1 MHRDVW
7 MRGERGWGSANALG
21 VIADAVLLS
30 HCEWLVGTHTSAVSK
45 AAYLLMYARLGRR
58 AQERAAWP
66 DWPGSLVT
74 PTYVFGKLEGP
85 WAGHEAGTRR
95 GHWARALGRGHW
107 TGTLDGGLFAS
118 WATT

>member
-85 WAGHEAGTRR
+85 WAGHAAGRR
-95 GHWARALGRGHW
+95 REL
-107 TGTLDGGLFAS
+107 
-118 WATT
+118 